1 MVLNKKSRF
10 AGIQALSCLP
20 VLLAGLTPGQA
31 LAATDDSAVAMAAES
46 TSLMPPARSGECY
59 GKVQVPAQ
67 YKTESIDVITK
78 QATNSFAI
86 TGPKFK
92 DSSKRVLIKDAYTK
106 LEAVQAVVEEVNDV
120 FEVSPASKRWVR
132 GGLESAI
139 PMTAGDKSDLAEA
152 GVNLTDIDPGT
163 CMYEHYKAPATVTV
177 AEQVLISQ
185 ASEKIEV
192 QEATFRKG
200 TENVLIKS
208 AFNRLIEVP
217 AVFKEVED
225 RVLVEPATSVWKK
238 GTGPIQRINNL
249 TGEIMCRVDVPAVY
263 ESIKKQVVG
272 TAPLVTKV
280 AQAAQYKL
288 INIEKLVV
296 DAKEIRTP
304 VPAVYKTMNK
314 KRVEGEGSFSW
325 LDRESNVAAN
335 GEPTGRVLCNQAIP
349 AETIAYKRKVVT
361 TPGRVVKTTEDP
373 KYREVSVVELVQDS
387 SSKSVPIPAVSSKYE
402 KRTKVSDAR
411 FEWQPILCETNVTNA
426 VVTRLQQSLKDNG
439 YSVGSIDGVLG
450 KGTFRAIERYQSDKN
465 LSRGGI
471 TLETIKSL
479 GVSL

>member
-1 MVLNKKSRF
+1 MVMNKKGRF
-10 AGIQALSCLP
+10 VGIQALSCLP
-20 VLLAGLTPGQA
+20 VLLVGLAPVQS
-31 LAATDDSAVAMAAES
+31 LAATDENTVSLAADS

-78 QATNSFAI
+78 QATNTFSI

-106 LEAVQAVVEEVNDV
+106 LEAVQAVIEEVNDV
-120 FEVSPASKRWVR
+120 FEVSPASTRWVR
-132 GGLESAI
+132 GGLEGTI
-139 PMTAGDKSDLAEA
+139 PMTAGDKSDLVAA
-152 GVNLTDIDPGT
+152 GVDLNDVDPGS
-163 CMYEHYKAPATVTV
+163 CMYEHYKAPAITTA

-185 ASEKIEV
+185 ASEKIEIE
-192 QEATFRKG
+192 EATFRKG

-208 AFNRLIEVP
+208 AFNRLVEVP
-217 AVFKEVED
+217 ASFKEVDD

-263 ESIKKQVVG
+263 KNIKKQVID

-280 AQAAQYKL
+280 AQPAQYKI
-288 INIEKLVV
+288 INIEKLVT

-314 KRVEGEGSFSW
+314 KRVEGEGSFKW
-325 LDRESNVAAN
+325 LDRKSRSAAN

-349 AETIAYKRKVVT
+349 AETIAYKRDVVT

-373 KYREVSVVELVQDS
+373 RYREVSVVELVQDS
-387 SSKSVPIPAVSSKYE
+387 SSKIVPIPAVSTKYE
-402 KRTKVSDAR
+402 KRSKISDAR

-450 KGTFRAIERYQSDKN
+450 KGTYRAIERYQTDKN

-471 TLETIKSL
+471 TMETIKSL

>member
-1 MVLNKKSRF
+1 MLKNKKSRF
-10 AGIQALSCLP
+10 VGVQSLSCLSM
-20 VLLAGLTPGQA
+20 LLVVLTPMQA
-31 LAATDDSAVAMAAES
+31 QAATEDAAVAMSADS

-78 QATNSFAI
+78 QASNSFAI

-92 DSSKRVLIKDAYTK
+92 DSAKRVLIKDAYTK
-106 LEAVQAVVEEVNDV
+106 LTAIQPVTEEVNDI
-120 FEVSPASKRWVR
+120 FEVSAAATRWVR
-132 GGLESAI
+132 GDLESSI
-139 PMTAGDKSDLAEA
+139 PMTAGDKSDMVAA
-152 GVNLTDIDPGT
+152 GVSLDDVEAGT
-163 CMYEHYKAPATVTV
+163 CMYEHYKEPVIV
-177 AEQVLISQ
+177 DEAEQVLISQ
-185 ASEKIEV
+185 ASESIEV

-208 AFNRLIEVP
+208 SFNRMVEVP
-217 AVFKEVED
+217 AVFKEIDD

-263 ESIKKQVVG
+263 ESIKKQVIS
-272 TAPLVTKV
+272 TAPSVKKV
-280 AQAAQYKL
+280 AQPAQYKI
-288 INIEKLVV
+288 INVDKLVN

-304 VPAVYKTMNK
+304 IAAVYKTMIK
-314 KRVEGEGSFSW
+314 KRVDGEASFSW
-325 LDRESNVAAN
+325 LNRKSASAAN
-335 GEPTGRVLCNQAIP
+335 GKPTGRVLCNQAIP
-349 AETIAYKRKVVT
+349 AQTIAYKRKVVT
-361 TPGRVVKTTEDP
+361 APGRVVKTTEDP
-373 KYREVSVVELVQDS
+373 RYREVSIVELVQDS
-387 SSKSVPIPAVSSKYE
+387 SSQSVPIAAESTKYE
-402 KRTKVSDAR
+402 KRIKVSDAR

-439 YSVGSIDGVLG
+439 YSVGSIDGILG
-450 KGTFRAIERYQSDKN
+450 KGTYRAIERYQSDKN

-471 TLETIKSL
+471 TMETIKAL